1 MGVSEI
7 VVTQQGLLI
16 FTETDLVQ
24 KEHRRGGGGVAVVC
38 MPKWQQGVRPAHSAL
53 HLHSSESVCQPL
65 TPQG

>member
-1 MGVSEI
+1 MGVSDI

-24 KEHRRGGGGVAVVC
+24 KEHRRGGGVAVVC